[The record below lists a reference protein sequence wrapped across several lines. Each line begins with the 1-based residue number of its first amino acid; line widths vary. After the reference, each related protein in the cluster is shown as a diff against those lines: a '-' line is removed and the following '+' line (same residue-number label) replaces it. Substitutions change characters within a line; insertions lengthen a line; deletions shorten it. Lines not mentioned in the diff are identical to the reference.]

1 MKKEISHSK
10 HKKERRSRAVTN
22 QGEGE
27 KRRRL
32 KWPTGCQVTQKGVRK
47 ADEVAERAAKRREE
61 RNLRQYHKRKCT
73 TGSSPLHSPPK
84 PVQRRSGWTNRLSKA
99 QEDPQLESVEGRC
112 SSENRCPRQERGRQL
127 QDGQLRH
134 DEK

>member
-1 MKKEISHSK
+1 MKEEISHSK

-61 RNLRQYHKRKCT
+61 GNLGQYHKSKCI
-73 TGSSPLHSPPK
+73 TGSSL
-84 PVQRRSGWTNRLSKA
+84 L
-99 QEDPQLESVEGRC
+99 QLYAINEL
-112 SSENRCPRQERGRQL
+112 ENPMSFALLRYL
-127 QDGQLRH
+127 QFNI
-134 DEK
+134 